1 MSSIQNYFFLYLC
14 RWQKTKVFTRLNA
27 PSTRLRIP
35 TSPSSVNIAQPSF
48 LRIPFL
54 GFPFFTVSRSIWSS
68 GSGYL
73 IGGSQVFVPLRSA
86 LNGRPPDVQ
95 RPSVLP
101 FQAFVRA
108 DNRLPYMATPIT
120 DYIKNTSSFQYKNNS
135 LSETTLFRVL
145 YIECSASASPSPCV
159 F

>member
-86 LNGRPPDVQ
+86 LNGRPLDVQ

-108 DNRLPYMATPIT
+108 DNRLPYMAQHVNYYSRKEHLVE
-120 DYIKNTSSFQYKNNS
+120 D
-135 LSETTLFRVL
+135 ELFRQNV
-145 YIECSASASPSPCV
+145 ISQFDTEVSVCQI
-159 F
+159 

>member
-1 MSSIQNYFFLYLC
+1 MTARFIRSWAVIPVFWFQNCFFLYLC

-86 LNGRPPDVQ
+86 LNGRPLDVQ
-95 RPSVLP
+95 RLSVLP

-108 DNRLPYMATPIT
+108 DNRLPYMAAH
-120 DYIKNTSSFQYKNNS
+120 K
-135 LSETTLFRVL
+135 VL
-145 YIECSASASPSPCV
+145 
-159 F
+159 